1 MKKILAIQITA
12 LILVSV
18 SLGGMFAFTDVY
30 DEVYSRIVSVICLS
44 CIKLNRVYSIDYKF
58 ETANGEPHPGFII
71 DDLEKGPIFI
81 AFRTDICEYCD
92 YMEPLIKQIFNVSYN
107 IEDVFSE
114 TVDFNGTDVIFYH
127 INRDYATGELKSL
140 QPYYDIDGDNA
151 VPMFTLIALEYHR
164 GIVSPYYLTVYGILE
179 PEYTDE
185 QRIEE
190 ITNNVLNAIELYKEN
205 RQGFIPEDFKK

>member
-1 MKKILAIQITA
+1 MKKILVIQITA
-12 LILVSV
+12 LILVSS
-18 SLGGMFAFTDVY
+18 SLSGMFAFTDVY

-71 DDLEKGPIFI
+71 NDLEKGPVFI

-92 YMEPLIKQIFNVSYN
+92 YMEPLIKQIFNVSYE

-127 INRDYATGELKSL
+127 INRDHATGELKSL

-151 VPMFTLIALEYHR
+151 VPMFTLITLEYHR

-190 ITNNVLNAIELYKEN
+190 ITNNVLNSIELYKEN